1 MLARKGAADMSR
13 ENSERKN
20 VNPLAP
26 DTGAPE
32 VKSKHPADV
41 GKESSTVGVER
52 PASADSVEEAS
63 EESFPASDAPSWTPV
78 TRP

>member
-1 MLARKGAADMSR
+1 MSR
-13 ENSERKN
+13 ANPDRKN
-20 VNPLAP
+20 VNPQAP
-26 DTGAPE
+26 DIGAAD

-41 GKESSTVGVER
+41 RRESSTVAVDR
-52 PASADSVEEAS
+52 PAPADSVEEAS